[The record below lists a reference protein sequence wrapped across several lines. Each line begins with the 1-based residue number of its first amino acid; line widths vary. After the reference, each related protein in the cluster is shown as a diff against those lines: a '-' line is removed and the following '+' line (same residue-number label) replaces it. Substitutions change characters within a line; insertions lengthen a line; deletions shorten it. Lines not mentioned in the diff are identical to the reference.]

1 MRGHSVREMVEGLG
15 KALVKES
22 SIASLGLRLMGIIHR
37 QVRLTTQL
45 ISSVRRDWILKGG
58 RP

>member
-1 MRGHSVREMVEGLG
+1 VREMVEGLG

-37 QVRLTTQL
+37 QVWLTTQL